1 MTDRP
6 AALTLLDLQ
15 ARAVM
20 LAHAAAADLYR
31 ELAKVGDDDDRGLA
45 LLHESAALALK
56 RMPALTR
63 PLRGLEEAWDEQDV
77 LDPAAAMRTL
87 RRLEAELGEILPAVL
102 QLRLRQDEIVAEL
115 RALVG
120 DAR

>member
-1 MTDRP
+1 
-6 AALTLLDLQ
+6 
-15 ARAVM
+15 M

-56 RMPALTR
+56 RMPALTC

-120 DAR
+120 YAR